1 MAEAHQAVHLLPSD
15 SYRHVKLVYD
25 AGDDEFL
32 TIRINSAS
40 LRQVLRWV
48 QRTFV
53 GWRNEVKNTIF
64 PHSFLN
70 YLLAVCAPP
79 VLMLWKRSATLPVLR
94 GAHSALWSIAGRL
107 PATLGRGPRV
117 GLTSALTGST
127 IFVTLLLLRRG
138 ALRALLGYR
147 GWMYDAPR
155 TTSWATALWGMGLKL
170 LTGRHPLL
178 YSNQSS
184 LPRMPVPSLKHTVEH
199 YLESIKPVFS
209 EEEMAVAK
217 RLGEQFLKNEGPRLN
232 RYLTFKSWVASN
244 YVTDWWEKYV
254 YLRGRAPIMIN
265 SNYYVGDHFFLQMT
279 PHPASRAATA
289 VHRAMEFKQM
299 IDTQSLEPMSIRGM
313 VPMCMEQY
321 RRTFSTTRLPGKDCD
336 TIVHLSPDESRHI
349 VVLSNGVYFS
359 MDLYHRNGDLLNV
372 AELELQFERIIEE
385 SKTMTP
391 TATEAHIAA
400 LTAGDRTKWYEAR
413 RQLFSHGIN
422 KYSLDMIEKA
432 ICVLIFDDSKP
443 EDATAQGYA
452 SIHGKGYD
460 RWFDKS
466 INIIVYANGKTGLNC
481 EHAWADAPVIGQM
494 WEYVLIGEAVEG
506 SYNAKGRCIVP
517 PGATMHPMPAP
528 TPLQWS
534 LNSDAAKNVIQ
545 EAVVAAESLINE
557 LHLRVMCFDEFGKGL
572 MKQCRVSP
580 DGFIQQALQL
590 AYYKQNKVTPLTY
603 ESSMTRLY
611 LHGRTETVRSAT
623 MDSKKWVL
631 SMFDESVAPEE
642 RMKLF
647 QKACGAHQDRYR
659 DAMSGLGVD
668 RHLFA
673 LYVVSQG
680 LGVDSEFLK
689 HALKEPWRLSTSQQ
703 PQQQTTL
710 WDPSGKDANMV
721 CCGGGFGPV
730 ADDGY
735 GVSYMVAGED
745 ILFFHVSSKK
755 TCPTTDS
762 DKFAD
767 DIRWALREIR
777 GMLEAC
783 KSAKKKQAD
792 APAN

>member
-1 MAEAHQAVHLLPSD
+1 MAEAHAAVHLLSSEIPGQKPTKIVLQQDDDDIFSI
-15 SYRHVKLVYD
+15 SFRKSFIRFLRMMKRRVYD
-25 AGDDEFL
+25 F
-32 TIRINSAS
+32 
-40 LRQVLRWV
+40 
-48 QRTFV
+48 
-53 GWRNEVKNTIF
+53 RNELKNAIF
-64 PHSFLN
+64 PHSWFS
-70 YLLAVCAPP
+70 YFFSVCAPP
-79 VLMLWKRSATLPVLR
+79 AVMMSARAGNLPGIRAIRQGLWGFANQLPSWAGQRIGRVAITSAVAGTGVFFSLLVLR
-94 GAHSALWSIAGRL
+94 RMALR
-107 PATLGRGPRV
+107 
-117 GLTSALTGST
+117 
-127 IFVTLLLLRRG
+127 TLLS
-138 ALRALLGYR
+138 YR
-147 GWMYDAPR
+147 GWLYQQPR
-155 TTSWATALWGMGLKL
+155 TQSKRVLLWGALVQA

-178 YSNQSS
+178 FSFSRS
-184 LPRMPVPSLKHTVEH
+184 LPQLPVPGLKDTVDR
-199 YLESIKPVFS
+199 YLTSIESVLPPA
-209 EEEMAVAK
+209 EVAK
-217 RLGEQFLKNEGPRLN
+217 NKSLAAAFLRTEGPRLQ
-232 RYLTFKSWVASN
+232 RYLVLKSWLADN
-244 YVTDWWEKYV
+244 YVTDWWERYV
-254 YLRGRAPIMIN
+254 YLFPRAPILIN
-265 SNYYVGDHFFLQMT
+265 SNYYVSDVVNIIPTH
-279 PHPASRAATA
+279 HPCSRAAGLISA
-289 VHRAMEFKQM
+289 ILRFKQSV
-299 IDTQSLEPMSIRGM
+299 DRETLEPLVIRDT
-313 VPMCMEQY
+313 VPLCMEQY
-321 RRTFSTTRLPGKDCD
+321 RRMFSTTRIPKKGGDQIL
-336 TIVHLSPDESRHI
+336 HLDRNESRHI
-349 VVLSNGVYFS
+349 VVFVKGSYF
-359 MDLYHRNGDLLNV
+359 V
-372 AELELQFERIIEE
+372 LELYSDLGKPLHAFEIEGQLERIAEE
-385 SKTMTP
+385 ASTKEP
-391 TATEAHIAA
+391 SATEQQVAA
-400 LTAGDRTKWYEAR
+400 LTGLDRDKWAEAR
-413 RQLFSHGIN
+413 EVFFSHGVN
-422 KYSLDMIEKA
+422 RQSLELIEKA
-432 ICVLIFDDSKP
+432 MFVLVLDSEAPDTLTEHGKL
-443 EDATAQGYA
+443 
-452 SIHGKGYD
+452 SLHGKGFD

-466 INIIVYANGKTGLNC
+466 FNLIVYANGK
-481 EHAWADAPVIGQM
+481 
-494 WEYVLIGEAVEG
+494 
-506 SYNAKGRCIVP
+506 
-517 PGATMHPMPAP
+517 
-528 TPLQWS
+528 
-534 LNSDAAKNVIQ
+534 
-545 EAVVAAESLINE
+545 E

>member
-244 YVTDWWEKYV
+244 YVTDWWERYV
-254 YLRGRAPIMIN
+254 YLFPRAPILIN
-265 SNYYVGDHFFLQMT
+265 SNYYVSDVVNIIPTH
-279 PHPASRAATA
+279 HPCSRAAGLISA
-289 VHRAMEFKQM
+289 ILRFKQSV
-299 IDTQSLEPMSIRGM
+299 DRETLEPLVIRDT
-313 VPMCMEQY
+313 VPLCMEQY
-321 RRTFSTTRLPGKDCD
+321 RRMFSTTRIPKKGGDQIL
-336 TIVHLSPDESRHI
+336 HLDRNESRHI
-349 VVLSNGVYFS
+349 VVFVKGSYF
-359 MDLYHRNGDLLNV
+359 V
-372 AELELQFERIIEE
+372 LELYSDLGKPLHAFEIEGQLERIAEE
-385 SKTMTP
+385 ASTKEP
-391 TATEAHIAA
+391 SATEQQVAA
-400 LTAGDRTKWYEAR
+400 LTGLDRDKWAEAR
-413 RQLFSHGIN
+413 EVFFSHGVN
-422 KYSLDMIEKA
+422 RQSLELIEKA
-432 ICVLIFDDSKP
+432 MFVLVLDSEAPDTLTEHGKL
-443 EDATAQGYA
+443 
-452 SIHGKGYD
+452 SLHGKGFD

-466 INIIVYANGKTGLNC
+466 FNLIVYANGKAGLNC
-481 EHAWADAPVIGQM
+481 EHAWADAPVIGHM
-494 WEYVLIGEAVEG
+494 WETTMFVENVEG
-506 SYNAKGRCIVP
+506 SYDSKGRCVVP
-517 PGATMHPMPAP
+517 LGAKRRALSQPLCLVWSFSQPAK
-528 TPLQWS
+528 
-534 LNSDAAKNVIQ
+534 AAVE
-545 EAVVAAESLINE
+545 EAILANQLLIDN
-557 LHLRVMCFDEFGKGL
+557 LHLRVVPFEEYGKEL
-572 MKQCRVSP
+572 IKTFKVSP
-580 DGFIQQALQL
+580 DGCVQMALQL
-590 AYYKQNKVTPLTY
+590 AFYKGNKFTPLTY

-611 LHGRTETVRSAT
+611 QLGRTETVRSAST
-623 MDSKKWVL
+623 QSVDFVM
-631 SMFDESVAPEE
+631 SMFDESVSVDE
-642 RMKLF
+642 RIRLF
-647 QKACGAHQDRYR
+647 KEACDKHQNTYR
-659 DAMSGLGVD
+659 EAMSGKGVD

-673 LYVVSQG
+673 LYICSRG
-680 LGVDSEFLK
+680 LGVESDFLK
-689 HALKEPWRLSTSQQ
+689 AALSEPWRLSTSQT
-703 PQQQTTL
+703 PQQQTRL
-710 WDPSGKDANMV
+710 WEATYGKYKNFYAP
-721 CCGGGFGPV
+721 GGGFGPV

-735 GVSYMVAGED
+735 GVSYMVLEHCV
-745 ILFFHVSSKK
+745 FFHVSSKRS
-755 TCPTTDS
+755 CPTTDS
-762 DKFAD
+762 DRFAE
-767 DIRWALREIR
+767 DIMWALMEIKN
-777 GMLEAC
+777 LFAA
-783 KSAKKKQAD
+783 AKK
-792 APAN
+792 

>member
-244 YVTDWWEKYV
+244 YVTDWWERYV
-254 YLRGRAPIMIN
+254 YLFPRAPILIN
-265 SNYYVGDHFFLQMT
+265 SNYYVSDVVNIIPTH
-279 PHPASRAATA
+279 HPCSRAAGLISA
-289 VHRAMEFKQM
+289 ILRFKQSV
-299 IDTQSLEPMSIRGM
+299 DRETLEPLVIRDT
-313 VPMCMEQY
+313 VPLCMEQY
-321 RRTFSTTRLPGKDCD
+321 RRMFSTTRIPKKGGDQIL
-336 TIVHLSPDESRHI
+336 HLDRNESRHI
-349 VVLSNGVYFS
+349 VVFVKGSYF
-359 MDLYHRNGDLLNV
+359 V
-372 AELELQFERIIEE
+372 LELYSDLGKPLHAFEIEGQLERIAEE
-385 SKTMTP
+385 ASTKEP
-391 TATEAHIAA
+391 SATEQQVAA
-400 LTAGDRTKWYEAR
+400 LTGLDRDKWAEAR
-413 RQLFSHGIN
+413 EVFFSHGVN
-422 KYSLDMIEKA
+422 RQSLELIEKA
-432 ICVLIFDDSKP
+432 MFVLVLDSEAPDTLTEHGKL
-443 EDATAQGYA
+443 
-452 SIHGKGYD
+452 SLHGKGFD

-466 INIIVYANGKTGLNC
+466 FNLIVYANGK
-481 EHAWADAPVIGQM
+481 
-494 WEYVLIGEAVEG
+494 
-506 SYNAKGRCIVP
+506 
-517 PGATMHPMPAP
+517 
-528 TPLQWS
+528 
-534 LNSDAAKNVIQ
+534 
-545 EAVVAAESLINE
+545 E